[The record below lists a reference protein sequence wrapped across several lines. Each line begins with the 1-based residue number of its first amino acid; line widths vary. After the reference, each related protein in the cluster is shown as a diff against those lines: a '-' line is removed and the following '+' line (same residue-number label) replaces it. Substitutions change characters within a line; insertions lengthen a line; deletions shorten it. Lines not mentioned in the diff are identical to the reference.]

1 MARIVAEQ
9 YAPVYRF
16 CARRIGGELAK
27 DAAQETFLTAQRIL
41 KRFNGTCT
49 LLTFLLGIANN
60 QCRNMA
66 RKNRMEMSFSEVWEG
81 SSESSER
88 SVIDRETLRQALK
101 ALTPDHREVVVM
113 HELEG
118 LTYEEIATI
127 LAIPAGTVKSR
138 LHNAFIQ
145 LRQKLIPAEE
155 VPA

>member
-27 DAAQETFLTAQRIL
+27 DAAQETFLTAQKTL
-41 KRFNGTCT
+41 KRFNGQST

-88 SVIDRETLRQALK
+88 SVIDRESLRQALK
-101 ALTPDHREVVVM
+101 ALTSDHREVIVM

-145 LRQKLIPAEE
+145 LRLKLLPAEE